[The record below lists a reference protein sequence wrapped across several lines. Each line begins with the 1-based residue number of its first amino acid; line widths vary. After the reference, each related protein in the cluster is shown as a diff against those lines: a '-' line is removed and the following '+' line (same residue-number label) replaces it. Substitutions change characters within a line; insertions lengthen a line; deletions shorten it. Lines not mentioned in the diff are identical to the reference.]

1 MPELVDLLWATALVL
16 ACLAAFLAITC
27 YPLWYILHRVLSKRL
42 DPLLLKEP
50 YFNRAEQFN
59 YQFFPLYLVKAVNY
73 IALVAWPTLAK
84 KRRFKGSRE
93 DLPISPAL
101 RAVCIIQFTL
111 MWIGAL
117 AYLVLM
123 ALVTYTWIVFE

>member
-1 MPELVDLLWATALVL
+1 MWTFYGQCGL
-16 ACLAAFLAITC
+16 
-27 YPLWYILHRVLSKRL
+27 
-42 DPLLLKEP
+42 
-50 YFNRAEQFN
+50 
-59 YQFFPLYLVKAVNY
+59 
-73 IALVAWPTLAK
+73 
-84 KRRFKGSRE
+84 RE
-93 DLPISPAL
+93 ELPIGPVL

>member
-16 ACLAAFLAITC
+16 ACLILFVSIIC

-42 DPLLLKEP
+42 DPILLKEP
-50 YFNRAEQFN
+50 YFNRAKQFN

-84 KRRFKGSRE
+84 KRRFRGHGR
-93 DLPISPAL
+93 
-101 RAVCIIQFTL
+101 
-111 MWIGAL
+111 
-117 AYLVLM
+117 
-123 ALVTYTWIVFE
+123 TYRSARS

>member
-1 MPELVDLLWATALVL
+1 MPELVDLLGISMLVL

-84 KRRFKGSRE
+84 KRRFRGLRE
-93 DLPISPAL
+93 ELPIGSSL
-101 RAVCIIQFTL
+101 RAVCIIQFSL

-117 AYLVLM
+117 AFLVWISIVIYV
-123 ALVTYTWIVFE
+123 LVFLA

>member
-1 MPELVDLLWATALVL
+1 MLSVDFLWTVWIVL
-16 ACLAAFLAITC
+16 ACIGLFLILTY
-27 YPLWYILHRVLSKRL
+27 YPLLYILHRVLSKRL
-42 DPLLLKEP
+42 DPIMLKGP
-50 YFNRAEQFN
+50 YFNRTEQFN

-84 KRRFKGSRE
+84 KRRFRGARE